1 MEYIARH
8 YICPVR
14 NNRTVAHRRHAA
26 RKRVSGQS
34 HAKTLVF
41 RPQPEYATASCEQ
54 APVSAGAGICS
65 NSPHCPRSDTV
76 IADFNISDT
85 GNPLTIY
92 VAATRVTG
100 RDKLLI
106 LRPFPA
112 APFQRGIGIG
122 RALLL
127 QLWRGD
133 AIKWEALRAKY
144 TDERPCSECSE
155 RKNKGA
161 LTVGQ
166 WKRDDTA
173 RVCRECV
180 ERHRAAGEPHQ
191 CCVCQCWLPEAGFPQ
206 QHRARQCSFYRVCF
220 TCEQRK
226 PCARCNVQ
234 KAATEYALSAWKT
247 RHAERRICRACAT
260 KARGSWKCAIC
271 QQILPL
277 DMFETFKQRRPSGQ
291 DGTQACDKCLQAAVV
306 TPIAVRTALRLT
318 RSRQKVRN
326 KEILEEV
333 RREIAAQVRVR
344 GTDGETPEE
353 PGPKRARPH
362 SGPSTNFDHKLVA
375 QEQEQKQSIP
385 PGERSQGHEQVLG
398 PQNGQA
404 TERTEYECPYCQEK
418 TYSSVWTGKVHAR
431 GHCGKAFRVRNGVVV
446 RTFTHACPKCGT
458 EVQSAKAAGKI
469 QSKHK
474 TPKGKTCGTTTWV
487 RK

>member
-1 MEYIARH
+1 MDACGLSNASGPRQRDLERANGRIYM
-8 YICPVR
+8 
-14 NNRTVAHRRHAA
+14 RR
-26 RKRVSGQS
+26 
-34 HAKTLVF
+34 
-41 RPQPEYATASCEQ
+41 
-54 APVSAGAGICS
+54 
-65 NSPHCPRSDTV
+65 
-76 IADFNISDT
+76 
-85 GNPLTIY
+85 
-92 VAATRVTG
+92 
-100 RDKLLI
+100 
-106 LRPFPA
+106 
-112 APFQRGIGIG
+112 FQG
-122 RALLL
+122 
-127 QLWRGD
+127 
-133 AIKWEALRAKY
+133 
-144 TDERPCSECSE
+144 S
-155 RKNKGA
+155 
-161 LTVGQ
+161 
-166 WKRDDTA
+166 
-173 RVCRECV
+173 
-180 ERHRAAGEPHQ
+180 
-191 CCVCQCWLPEAGFPQ
+191 
-206 QHRARQCSFYRVCF
+206 
-220 TCEQRK
+220 
-226 PCARCNVQ
+226 
-234 KAATEYALSAWKT
+234 
-247 RHAERRICRACAT
+247 RICRACAT

-271 QQILPL
+271 QQILPQ
-277 DMFETFKQRRPSGQ
+277 DRFETFKQRRPSGK

-431 GHCGKAFRVRNGVVV
+431 GHCGKEFRVRNGVVV
-446 RTFTHACPKCGT
+446 RAFTHACPKCGT